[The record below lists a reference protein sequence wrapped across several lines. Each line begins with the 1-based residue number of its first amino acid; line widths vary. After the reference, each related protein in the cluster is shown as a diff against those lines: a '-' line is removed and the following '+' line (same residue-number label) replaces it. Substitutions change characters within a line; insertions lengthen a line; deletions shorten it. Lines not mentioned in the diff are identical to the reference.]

1 MPIARLGSAIIM
13 VAMLLTAESAAGT
26 EPYSPATPRHHA
38 GSHGKHTTAKQ
49 PWKRLDKRDAMIR
62 NLRRRVNR
70 LEHIAALRAPDS
82 VVPEPRLDALRRMGQ
97 QVAQATPP
105 GETMV
110 SAPAATPAAMVQTA
124 QSAAPGQFA
133 VSPEAAQHALERALV
148 QTGALLLRPGEVE
161 FVPSG
166 TYQVT
171 EFTRPDQL
179 VLGPT
184 GNVFVATDVLRS
196 TLVQSQALAR
206 VGLPWE
212 AQLEVALSYDFASS
226 STTTQVVG
234 ANLARRAVTGSGL
247 GDSSLTLIKQV
258 THEGEWM
265 PGIFV
270 SGTANIGQMDN
281 GLALG
286 TGFDWFKAAVVAV
299 KRQDPLVFTAGLAY
313 QTNLARDGI
322 LPGDEIIPSVGMLF
336 AVSPETSLQFVQQV
350 AFLNNTRFRGVT
362 VPGTSAIQGIFQA
375 GLLSILA
382 PGVVVNLTAAISETP
397 DAPDLTVQLAVP
409 IRLN

>member
-1 MPIARLGSAIIM
+1 MRIPRLGGAAIA
-13 VAMLLTAESAAGT
+13 VAMLLSVESAAAN
-26 EPYSPATPRHHA
+26 EEYSRPAHHPHHV
-38 GSHGKHTTAKQ
+38 GVHGKHAGAKQ
-49 PWKRLDKRDAMIR
+49 GRKRPDRRDALIR
-62 NLRRRVNR
+62 NLQRRVKR
-70 LEHIAALRAPDS
+70 LEQNALRAPDS
-82 VVPEPRLDALRRMGQ
+82 MIPDARLDALRQAGQ
-97 QVAQATPP
+97 QTASAAPP
-105 GETMV
+105 DETFV
-110 SAPAATPAAMVQTA
+110 SEPAAPPPAVVQTA
-124 QSAAPGQFA
+124 QSAAPGQFV

-148 QTGALLLRPGEVE
+148 QSGALLLRPGEVE

-179 VLGPT
+179 VLGPS
-184 GNVFVATDVLRS
+184 GNVFVATDALRS

-226 STTTQVVG
+226 SNTTQVVG
-234 ANLARRAVTGSGL
+234 ANLVRHATTGSGL
-247 GDSSLTLIKQV
+247 GDSSVTLIKQV
-258 THEGEWM
+258 TSEGAWL

-270 SGTANIGQMDN
+270 SGTGNIGQMDN
-281 GLALG
+281 GLPLG
-286 TGFDWFKAAVVAV
+286 TGFDWFRAAVVAV

-313 QTNLARDGI
+313 QTSLARDGI

-336 AVSPETSLQFVQQV
+336 AVSPETSLQFVQQL
-350 AFLNNTRFRGVT
+350 AFVNNTRFRGVT
-362 VPGTSAIQGIFQA
+362 VPGTSQIQGVFQA
-375 GLLSILA
+375 GVLSILA

-397 DAPDLTVQLAVP
+397 DAPDLTVQLSVP